1 MNISEKKL
9 LVENLQSEFKN
20 NSIILVAHYAGL
32 NVSQINDLRSSAKE
46 QNVTVRV
53 VKNSLAK
60 IAVEGTE
67 FSDLKSELVGPSLLI
82 FASDIVA
89 AAKIM
94 VDFAKKNEELV
105 IKAGSYNKSNIDKE
119 EIINISKMPTLDEI
133 RAKLISLVNSP
144 ATKIACVLKAPATN
158 CVGVIDAYANK

>member
-1 MNISEKKL
+1 MNLNEKKT
-9 LVENLQSEFKN
+9 LVENLHKEFN
-20 NSIILVAHYAGL
+20 SNSIILVAHYSGL
-32 NVSQINDLRSSAKE
+32 NVAQINDLRSNAKE
-46 QNVTVRV
+46 KSVVVKV

-60 IAVEGTE
+60 IAIEGTE
-67 FSDLKSELVGPSLLI
+67 FSDLKSELIGPSLLI

-133 RAKLISLVNSP
+133 RAKLISLINSP

-158 CVGVIDAYANK
+158 YAVLA

>member
-1 MNISEKKL
+1 MNLNEKKT
-9 LVENLQSEFKN
+9 LVENLHEEFN
-20 NSIILVAHYAGL
+20 SNSIILVAHYSGL
-32 NVSQINDLRSSAKE
+32 NVAQINDLRSNAKE
-46 QNVTVRV
+46 QDVVVRV

-60 IAVEGTE
+60 IAIEETD
-67 FSDLKSELVGPSLLI
+67 FSDLKSELIGPSLLI
-82 FASDIVA
+82 FASDIVS

-94 VDFAKKNEELV
+94 VDFAKKNKELV

-133 RAKLISLVNSP
+133 RAKLISLINSP

-158 CVGVIDAYANK
+158 CLGVIDAYANK

>member
-1 MNISEKKL
+1 MNIREKKI

-46 QNVTVRV
+46 HDVTVKV

-105 IKAGSYNKSNIDKE
+105 IKAGSYNKSLIDKA
-119 EIINISKMPTLDEI
+119 EIVNISKMPSLDEI
-133 RAKLISLVNSP
+133 RAKLISLIQTP
-144 ATKIACVLKAPATN
+144 ATKIACVLQAPASQ
-158 CVGVIDAYANK
+158 VGRVVNAYSKK